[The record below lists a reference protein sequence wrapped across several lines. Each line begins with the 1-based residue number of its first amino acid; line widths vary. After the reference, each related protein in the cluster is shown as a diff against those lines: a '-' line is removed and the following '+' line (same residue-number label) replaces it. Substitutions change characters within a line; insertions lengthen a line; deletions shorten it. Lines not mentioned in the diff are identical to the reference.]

1 MQDAGRFAPENPP
14 TIRKPRM
21 TGKYKR
27 EAGTFFE
34 KTKSPP
40 MF

>member
-21 TGKYKR
+21 AGKYKR
-27 EAGTFFE
+27 KAGISFE
-34 KTKSPP
+34 KIESSQTL
-40 MF
+40 